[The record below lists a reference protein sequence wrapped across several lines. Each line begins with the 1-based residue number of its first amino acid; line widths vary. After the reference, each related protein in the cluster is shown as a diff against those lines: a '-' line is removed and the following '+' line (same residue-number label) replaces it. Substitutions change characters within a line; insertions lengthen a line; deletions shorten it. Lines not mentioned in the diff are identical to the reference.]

1 MYIKC
6 SCDYIALA
14 NRIRALKSHSGMA
27 GQDGIKVKELLVKV
41 KPHEAIAALE
51 LYTGGMFVVP
61 LSQSAGPSGE
71 QN

>member
-6 SCDYIALA
+6 SCDYIALT

-41 KPHEAIAALE
+41 KLALE